1 MERVKSQSK
10 YTLKNNKSFD
20 DLYALARS
28 HFQIPERALT
38 FTGHYNGHPLAKS
51 FINLEA
57 YAIKQKEIKKS
68 IQVYI
73 YYPKSLK
80 KLELEKLLEKR
91 CTDTSVDG
99 FSDFADFPEFLHTSL
114 HQTNT
119 SLPQPVTSRPL
130 TPLPQPVTP
139 LPLTPLPKADTDKQ
153 SSQSNICNVCGC
165 TTLND
170 SRCIRHAIIV

>member
-1 MERVKSQSK
+1 MYQITIGIKCMERVKSQSK

-20 DLYALARS
+20 DLHALARS
-28 HFQIPERALT
+28 NFQIPERTLT
-38 FTGHYNGHPLAKS
+38 FMGHYNGHSLAKS

-73 YYPKSLK
+73 YYPKSLN
-80 KLELEKLLEKR
+80 KLEFEKLLEKP
-91 CTDTSVDG
+91 CTDSSVDD

-119 SLPQPVTSRPL
+119 SFPQPVTSRPL
-130 TPLPQPVTP
+130 TPLPQ
-139 LPLTPLPKADTDKQ
+139 ADKDKQ

-170 SRCIRHAIIV
+170 SRCI